1 MQSADIITLN
11 IWQIVISL
19 CNLTIL
25 FLIIKKFLFKP
36 VKKLLAEREAMANAE
51 YDKAKAARADAE
63 KSRTEWDAKLKGAD
77 AEAERIVK
85 TASDSAKRNAERIE
99 NDAKEQAEHI
109 LTSAREGAELEYKRA
124 QDSIR
129 TEIADVSAAIA
140 AKVIGREIDE
150 KTHHDLIG
158 QFIDGIGDAN
168 E

>member
-1 MQSADIITLN
+1 MQSADIISVN
-11 IWQIVISL
+11 IWRIVISL

-25 FLIIKKFLFKP
+25 FLIVKKLLFKP

-51 YDKAKAARADAE
+51 YDKAKAALADAE
-63 KSRTEWDAKLKGAD
+63 KSRSEWDEKLRGAD
-77 AEAERIVK
+77 AKAEEIVK

-99 NDAKEQAEHI
+99 NDAKEKAEHI

-124 QDSIR
+124 HDSIR
-129 TEIADVSAAIA
+129 GEIADVSAAIA
-140 AKVIGREIDE
+140 EKVIGHEIDE

-158 QFIDGIGDAN
+158 EFLDGIG

>member
-63 KSRTEWDAKLKGAD
+63 KSRSEWDAKLKGAD

-85 TASDSAKRNAERIE
+85 NASDSAKRNAERIE
-99 NDAKEQAEHI
+99 NDAKE
-109 LTSAREGAELEYKRA
+109 
-124 QDSIR
+124 
-129 TEIADVSAAIA
+129 
-140 AKVIGREIDE
+140 
-150 KTHHDLIG
+150 
-158 QFIDGIGDAN
+158 
-168 E
+168 

>member
-63 KSRTEWDAKLKGAD
+63 KSRSEWDAKLKGAD

-85 TASDSAKRNAERIE
+85 NASDSAKRNAERIE

-129 TEIADVSAAIA
+129 SEIADVSAAIA

>member
-63 KSRTEWDAKLKGAD
+63 KSRSEWDEKLKGAD

-85 TASDSAKRNAERIE
+85 NASDSAKRNAERIE

-129 TEIADVSAAIA
+129 SEIADVSAAIA

>member
-63 KSRTEWDAKLKGAD
+63 KSRSEWDAKLKGAD

-99 NDAKEQAEHI
+99 SDAKEQAEHI

-129 TEIADVSAAIA
+129 SEIADVSAAIA

>member
-63 KSRTEWDAKLKGAD
+63 KSRSEWDEKLNGAD

-85 TASDSAKRNAERIE
+85 NASDSAKRNAERIE

-129 TEIADVSAAIA
+129 SEIADVSAAIA

-158 QFIDGIGDAN
+158 QFLDGIGDAN